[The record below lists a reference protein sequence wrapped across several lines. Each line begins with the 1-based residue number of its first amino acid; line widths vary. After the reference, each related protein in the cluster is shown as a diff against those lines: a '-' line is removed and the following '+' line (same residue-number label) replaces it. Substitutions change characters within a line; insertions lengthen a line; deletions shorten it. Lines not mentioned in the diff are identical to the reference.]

1 MPSQVKEYEKPN
13 QDRPLPRGR
22 PRSFDKSETL
32 EKAMHVF
39 WRDGYGDASLADLCS
54 ATDLTKPSLYAAY
67 GNKEV
72 LFLTALDRYMDYC
85 IRPAI
90 ETLSSSD
97 TARDGIRALLRDP
110 VHALTDPETPLGC
123 MIANSMG
130 YAALADTP
138 APVSAAIL
146 AASKETPNA
155 IRARLIAANVKGDI
169 DAKVTYFETLI
180 AGLSTLARQGM
191 TRDTLQKV
199 VDTAFIGWP
208 DG

>member
-1 MPSQVKEYEKPN
+1 MKKPN
-13 QDRPLPRGR
+13 QDRPLPSGR

-32 EKAMHVF
+32 QKAMIVF
-39 WRDGYGDASLADLCS
+39 WRDGYGDASLADLCF

-67 GNKEV
+67 GNKEA
-72 LFLTALDRYMDYC
+72 LFLSALDRYMDNC

-97 TARDGIRALLRDP
+97 AARDGIRDLLRDT
-110 VHALTDPETPLGC
+110 VHALTDPEKPLGC

-130 YAALADTP
+130 CAALADTP

-155 IRARLIAANVKGDI
+155 IRARLIAENVEGDI

-191 TRDTLQKV
+191 SQDSLQQV
-199 VDTAFIGWP
+199 VDTAFIGWHVR
-208 DG
+208 

>member
-1 MPSQVKEYEKPN
+1 
-13 QDRPLPRGR
+13 LPRGR
-22 PRSFDKSETL
+22 PRSFDKSEAL
-32 EKAMHVF
+32 QKAMIVF

-54 ATDLTKPSLYAAY
+54 ATNLTKPSLYAAY
-67 GNKEV
+67 GNKET
-72 LFLTALDRYMDYC
+72 LFLSALDRYMNNC

-97 TARDGIRALLRDP
+97 TARDGIRDLLRDT

-130 YAALADTP
+130 CAALADTP

-155 IRARLIAANVKGDI
+155 IRDRLIAENVEGDI
-169 DAKVTYFETLI
+169 DAMVTYFETLI
-180 AGLSTLARQGM
+180 AGLSTLARQGISQ
-191 TRDTLQKV
+191 DTLQQV

-208 DG
+208 VR